1 MSSKEAVEMTKIDSF
16 KETINIDIMMKRGM
30 MNRDVESIRNC
41 VDNDPVAFADQI
53 LSYAEDLSRLKN
65 EIINLKSTLSM
76 LDAIEA
82 SE

>member
-1 MSSKEAVEMTKIDSF
+1 MTKIDAF
-16 KETINIDIMMKRGM
+16 KETINIDIAMKRGM
-30 MNRDVESIRNC
+30 MNRDAESIGNC
-41 VDNDPVAFADQI
+41 IDSDPVAFADQI

>member
-1 MSSKEAVEMTKIDSF
+1 MTKIDSF
-16 KETINIDIMMKRGM
+16 KETINIDIMMKRCM
-30 MNRDVESIRNC
+30 MNRDLESMRNC
-41 VDNDPVAFADQI
+41 IDNDPFAFSDQV
-53 LSYAEDLSRLKN
+53 LSYAEDFDKLKN

>member
-41 VDNDPVAFADQI
+41 VDSDPVAFADQI

>member
-1 MSSKEAVEMTKIDSF
+1 MTKIDSF

-41 VDNDPVAFADQI
+41 VDSDSVAFADQI